1 MMPVVSLV
9 TTVRDEADSI
19 EGFLRSVLA
28 QTRVPDEV
36 VIVDGGSRDDTV
48 ARILALR
55 ARVTAPRI
63 HVLRAPGANISQ
75 GRNIAIAR
83 AAGPIIAVTDAGT
96 ELAPDWLE
104 RIVRPLE
111 ADAQVAVSAGFF
123 EPAGATLFE
132 RCLAVLITPQ
142 LPEIEP
148 ERFLPSSRSV
158 AFRKEWWLRVGG
170 YPEWLRHCE
179 DLVFDLALRRAGARF
194 AFAPDARVGWNA
206 RPSLGRFFRQ
216 YFDYARGDGHAH
228 LWPARHAARYTAYA
242 AGALLLAAALMAAT
256 APGAPS
262 LLPLLPALL
271 LAAGIAAHFRRF
283 ALRAWRLRQSRGA
296 RETAATLA
304 LLPALVVAGD
314 VAKMI
319 GYAVGRYERARAG
332 GPDRLR
338 AAAPALI
345 EELR

>member
-1 MMPVVSLV
+1 MKPAVSLV
-9 TTVRDEADSI
+9 TTVRDEAASI
-19 EGFLRSVLA
+19 DGFLRSVLA

-55 ARVTAPRI
+55 TRITAPRI

-83 AAGPIIAVTDAGT
+83 AAGPIVAVTDAGT

-104 RIVRPLE
+104 CIVRPLE
-111 ADAQVAVSAGFF
+111 TDAQLAVSAGFF
-123 EPAGATLFE
+123 EPAGATPFE

-179 DLVFDLALRRAGARF
+179 DLVFDLALERAGARF
-194 AFAPDARVGWNA
+194 AFAPDARVGWHA

-242 AGALLLAAALMAAT
+242 AGALLLAATLMTAS
-256 APGAPS
+256 APGAPLS
-262 LLPLLPALL
+262 LLPASL
-271 LAAGIAAHFRRF
+271 LAAGVAAHFRRF
-283 ALRAWRLRQSRGA
+283 ARRAWRLRKSRGA

-304 LLPALVVAGD
+304 LLPAVVIAGD
-314 VAKMI
+314 LAKMI

-332 GPDRLR
+332 GPERLR
-338 AAAPALI
+338 TAAPATI